1 MRLTLGEHVIECTN
15 RTAVMGILNVS
26 HDSPVADSMF
36 DPSAALDRAVAL
48 HKAGAEIVD
57 VGAVSTTTDGR
68 ELTSQEEIER
78 VCPVIEAT
86 TGEGIP
92 TSVDTWNPTVARAA
106 AEAGAHVLNDVSG
119 LTDPEMIAVAT
130 EFRLPGLV
138 MHMRGR
144 PQHHWDVDQTY
155 ENVATE
161 VRGFLLDRAVA
172 IEAAGAPRPWID
184 PGFDFG
190 KSLDDNLRLFES
202 LPELV
207 ETGYPVVISLS
218 RKPMLGEMLGYPTR
232 QDVPHIVDA
241 TVAVNALA
249 AEAGV
254 HVVRVHDAAKVA
266 GALRVVN
273 EMRRRRAE
281 AAGA

>member
-1 MRLTLGEHVIECTN
+1 MRLTLGEHVIDCTH

-36 DPSAALDRAVAL
+36 DPSKAL
-48 HKAGAEIVD
+48 HRAIELHRAGAEIVD

-68 ELTSQEEIER
+68 ELTVQEEIER

-86 TGEGIP
+86 VREGIP
-92 TSVDTWNPTVARAA
+92 TSVDTWNPRVARAA
-106 AEAGAHVLNDVSG
+106 AEAGVHVLNDVSG

-130 EFRLPGLV
+130 EFGLPGVV

-155 ENVATE
+155 EDIERE
-161 VRGFLLDRAVA
+161 VREFLLERAGA

-190 KSLDDNLRLFES
+190 KSLADNLRLFDG
-202 LPELV
+202 LPGLV
-207 ETGYPVVISLS
+207 ATGYPVVISLS
-218 RKPMLGEMLGYPTR
+218 RKPMLGAMLGFPTR
-232 QDVPHIVDA
+232 QDVPYIVDA
-241 TVAVNALA
+241 TVAANALA

-254 HVVRVHDAAKVA
+254 HIVRVHDAAEVA
-266 GALRVVN
+266 AGLRIVN
-273 EMRRRRAE
+273 ELRRRRAE
-281 AAGA
+281 AG